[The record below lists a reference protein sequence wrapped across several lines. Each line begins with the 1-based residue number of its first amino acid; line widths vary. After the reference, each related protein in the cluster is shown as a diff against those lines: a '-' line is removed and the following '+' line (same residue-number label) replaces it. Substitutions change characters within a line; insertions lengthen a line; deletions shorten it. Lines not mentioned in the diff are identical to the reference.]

1 MLFRIQAL
9 ILASSFALTTVSDVS
24 ATVIFKEDFED
35 TCIINSQTERCWDAE
50 DHKRDE
56 TGSNP
61 LQQFWSNVF
70 KFSQMQYEF
79 AGRVVSYLDG
89 GIKPRKGSGAM
100 RFTWQQNK
108 YDPDDDNNTKK
119 AHLWTNWESPSVK
132 GQSRWYGFS
141 MYMPSRNN
149 LRDSDSSPYSFSM
162 APDNEP
168 EILVQWHGK
177 PNQTEYANGNLYP
190 PLSMKHKG
198 NTIYFE
204 WWYDSNE
211 TTTKPLSGDSG
222 DGNNKFYDPVGAV
235 YDKWVDWM
243 FYVRWNPN
251 GSGLLEIHRKIIDP
265 TTNTGEW
272 VRILQLD
279 NIRIGYNDDSDPQ
292 VGLGIYKY
300 TARSDYSSR
309 RVYFDEFTISTTQDE
324 VKP

>member
-1 MLFRIQAL
+1 MFTPLIFRSFLMLFRIQAL
-9 ILASSFALTTVSDVS
+9 ILASSFALTTASNVS
-24 ATVIFKEDFED
+24 ATVIFEENFED

-70 KFSQMQYEF
+70 KFSQMQDEF

-100 RFTWQQNK
+100 RFNWQKNK
-108 YDPDDDNNTKK
+108 YDPQDANNTKK
-119 AHLWTNWESPSVK
+119 AHLWTDWEPSSEK
-132 GQSRWYGFS
+132 GESRWYGFS
-141 MYMPSRNN
+141 MYMPSDQ
-149 LRDSDSSPYSFSM
+149 LSM
-162 APDNEP
+162 GYDNEP
-168 EILVQWHGK
+168 EILVQWHGR
-177 PNQTEYANGNLYP
+177 PNEAEYASGNLIP
-190 PLSMKHKG
+190 PLVMKHLK
-198 NTIYFE
+198 NSIYFE
-204 WWYDSNE
+204 LWYDSNE
-211 TTTKPLSGDSG
+211 TTTTPSLEER
-222 DGNNKFYDPVGAV
+222 FFDPMGAV

-265 TTNTGEW
+265 ATNTGQW
-272 VRILQLD
+272 VRILQRD
-279 NIRIGYNDDSDPQ
+279 NIRIGYNDRSDPH

-300 TARSDYSSR
+300 TGTSSHSRR
-309 RVYFDEFTISTTQDE
+309 RVYFDEFAIATTQDE